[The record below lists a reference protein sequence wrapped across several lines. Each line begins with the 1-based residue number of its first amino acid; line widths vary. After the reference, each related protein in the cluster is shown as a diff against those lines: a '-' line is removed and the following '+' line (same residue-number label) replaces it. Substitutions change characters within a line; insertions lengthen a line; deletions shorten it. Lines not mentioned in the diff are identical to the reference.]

1 MPLSFRVEARSGAA
15 RAGMLTTPHGTIAT
29 PAFMPV
35 ATQASVKTLTP
46 TEVRDLGADIV
57 LCNTYHLYLRP
68 GVEVVERLGGL
79 HRFMGWDGPILT
91 DSGGYQAFSLGTL
104 RRVTDDGVRFR
115 SHVDGSEHLFTPESA
130 MEHQA
135 RLGADI
141 AMCLD
146 HCVAHGE
153 RAEAVRDALE
163 RTHRWAARCR
173 QAVRH
178 GEQALFG
185 IAQGGTDRAMR
196 EESARYLASLEFDGY
211 AIGGLAVGESKALMY
226 ETAAFT
232 AERLPA
238 EQPRYLM
245 GVGAPDDLVEC
256 VARGV
261 DMFDCALPTR
271 VARNGALF
279 TPKGRVDITA
289 ARFREQDAPLDASCD
304 CYACRHFSAAYLN
317 HLYRAGELL
326 ALRLGTLHNLRF
338 VLRLMAGMR
347 RAISD
352 GTFESFRA
360 AFLAQYVPTD
370 EATRVANKARWMD
383 ERGVRGQTKGDP
395 RRRG

>member
-46 TEVRDLGADIV
+46 DEARDLGADIV

-79 HRFMGWDGPILT
+79 HRFMGWHGPILT

-115 SHVDGSEHLFTPESA
+115 SHVDGSEHTFTPESA
-130 MEHQA
+130 VEHQA

-153 RAEAVRDALE
+153 KAEAVGDALV

-173 QAVRH
+173 QTPRLS
-178 GEQALFG
+178 GQALFG

-196 EESARYLASLEFDGY
+196 EESARYLASLGFDGY

-226 ETAAFT
+226 ETTAFT

-271 VARNGALF
+271 VARNGGLF

-289 ARFREQDAPLDASCD
+289 ARFREMDAPLDDGCD

-338 VLRLMAGMR
+338 VLRLMADMR
-347 RAISD
+347 QAIAD
-352 GTFESFRA
+352 GTFEAFRA

-383 ERGVRGQTKGDP
+383 ARGVRGQTKGEP